1 MLSERVVRARTLG
14 DVVAPGAL
22 ARVVAVVGYAAF
34 IGVLA
39 QVAIPLPF
47 TPVPI
52 TGQTFAVLLGALALG
67 PGLALAG
74 TALYAAV
81 GLAGVPWFAGATGGL
96 HMVSDPSFGYI
107 VGFMVAAA
115 FVGWL
120 GTRGADRRP
129 LTTIVA
135 MVVGNLAIYAV
146 GVAWLAVALG
156 VSLPRALELGMVP
169 FVVGDLVKVLLAAGL
184 LPGAWFAL
192 RRLGARGVE
201 GSRP

>member
-1 MLSERVVRARTLG
+1 
-14 DVVAPGAL
+14 
-22 ARVVAVVGYAAF
+22 
-34 IGVLA
+34 
-39 QVAIPLPF
+39 
-47 TPVPI
+47 
-52 TGQTFAVLLGALALG
+52 
-67 PGLALAG
+67 
-74 TALYAAV
+74 
-81 GLAGVPWFAGATGGL
+81 
-96 HMVSDPSFGYI
+96 MVSDPSFGYI

>member
-14 DVVAPGAL
+14 DVVAAGAL

-39 QVAIPLPF
+39 QVSIPLPF

-74 TALYAAV
+74 TALYAVV
-81 GLAGVPWFAGATGGL
+81 GLAGVPWFAGASGGL
-96 HMVSDPSFGYI
+96 RMLSDPSFGYI
-107 VGFMVAAA
+107 VGFVIAAA
-115 FVGWL
+115 VVGWL
-120 GTRGADRRP
+120 GARGADRRP
-129 LTTIVA
+129 LSTIVA
-135 MVVGNLAIYAV
+135 MLVGNLVIYAFGV
-146 GVAWLAVALG
+146 GWLAVSLG
-156 VSLPRALELGMVP
+156 VSLARALELGMAP
-169 FVVGDLVKVLLAAGL
+169 FLIGDLVKVLLAAGL
-184 LPGAWFAL
+184 MPGAWFAL
-192 RRLGARGVE
+192 RRLGAHGVE